1 MTKKRKISYSQL
13 AGGATP
19 PAGASAQ
26 AEATAAKPEPAKA
39 EQAAVPVA
47 AKPEPA
53 PAPKA
58 AEKPKRVAKPR
69 APKAPEPAPA
79 PQPAPRISS
88 PVEIASLLRAS
99 GPHALPQE
107 SAAAEQ
113 VPAEPPPTPR
123 LPDSPA
129 TAPAPD
135 SIEDYATALARR
147 LAAMAPPEIDETE
160 LVDRDERPLR
170 ERVRSAEGV
179 ADLLMFRIGPE
190 IFATELGAVE
200 EAVSLPEIHHLPEM
214 PAAMLGAFNLRGRL
228 TPVYSPAHVIGV
240 PLAGAA
246 QAALL
251 VSANGRRL
259 GLAVDDVED
268 VFQVDLSSIR
278 EAPGIDAADGILLGV
293 AHYGQELVA
302 VLDAEALVAACL
314 TGNVMETA

>member
-1 MTKKRKISYSQL
+1 MTKKRKISYSDFAPEGAESQGS
-13 AGGATP
+13 AVGGQGSAPPETP
-19 PAGASAQ
+19 KPDPLPAPA
-26 AEATAAKPEPAKA
+26 AKA
-39 EQAAVPVA
+39 E
-47 AKPEPA
+47 
-53 PAPKA
+53 PAPKVD
-58 AEKPKRVAKPR
+58 EKPKRVAKPR
-69 APKAPEPAPA
+69 APKAPEPAPEA
-79 PQPAPRISS
+79 QATPRVSS
-88 PVEIASLLRAS
+88 PVEIASLLRTS
-99 GPHALPQE
+99 GPHAIPHE
-107 SAAAEQ
+107 SPKAEQ
-113 VPAEPPPTPR
+113 SPTPDPR
-123 LPDSPA
+123 PLTPA
-129 TAPAPD
+129 LDAEA
-135 SIEDYATALARR
+135 SVEDYATALARR
-147 LAAMAPPEIDETE
+147 LAAMAPVEIDEAE
-160 LVDRDERPLR
+160 QDERDERPLR

-190 IFATELGAVE
+190 IFATELAAVE

-314 TGNVMETA
+314 TGHVMETA

>member
-1 MTKKRKISYSQL
+1 MTKKRKISYSDF
-13 AGGATP
+13 APSGAK
-19 PAGASAQ
+19 S
-26 AEATAAKPEPAKA
+26 ED
-39 EQAAVPVA
+39 
-47 AKPEPA
+47 A

-58 AEKPKRVAKPR
+58 AEQPKRVAKR
-69 APKAPEPAPA
+69 APKAPEPAPEV
-79 PQPAPRISS
+79 QPKPRVSS

-99 GPHALPQE
+99 GPHALPE
-107 SAAAEQ
+107 ETATAEQ
-113 VPAEPPPTPR
+113 PPTPR
-123 LPDSPA
+123 RPDSPV
-129 TAPAPD
+129 TAPTPD
-135 SIEDYATALARR
+135 PRPLTPSIDAEASVEDYATALARR
-147 LAAMAPPEIDETE
+147 LAAMAPAEIDEAE
-160 LVDRDERPLR
+160 QNDRDERPLR

-190 IFATELGAVE
+190 IFATELAAVE

-314 TGNVMETA
+314 TGHVMETA